1 MNVRCD
7 RYDKV
12 EILRESRTDMSH
24 AFSWWEGIL
33 YWVMMCHL
41 SLEKGLRGKI
51 WCVTRLPLKASEF
64 YANYLFKFLQIET
77 LILVKNSTSNELSY
91 CIRNFKCEEFFQT
104 SLYIDIG
111 KCWSL
116 QTLEDRRLQRSRIQQ
131 KVLDRHLWSVLYLL
145 TLQRIQKKPHPCPR
159 GGFRQGFFVEVRIH
173 IESYLS
179 IQTQALSSWSPT
191 TPGRTSSSPRRTATP
206 PPPTSAQ

>member
-1 MNVRCD
+1 MCSV
-7 RYDKV
+7 
-12 EILRESRTDMSH
+12 ILIKRT
-24 AFSWWEGIL
+24 
-33 YWVMMCHL
+33 
-41 SLEKGLRGKI
+41 KI
-51 WCVTRLPLKASEF
+51 PGETGSVTRLPLKASEY

-159 GGFRQGFFVEVRIH
+159 GGFRQSFFVEVRIH

-206 PPPTSAQ
+206 PPPTRFATTSSRFPLSTNSF

>member
-1 MNVRCD
+1 M
-7 RYDKV
+7 V
-12 EILRESRTDMSH
+12 ECAAICTQLFRRVQLWIY
-24 AFSWWEGIL
+24 FI
-33 YWVMMCHL
+33 
-41 SLEKGLRGKI
+41 KI
-51 WCVTRLPLKASEF
+51 SVTRLPLKASEF

-131 KVLDRHLWSVLYLL
+131 KVLD
-145 TLQRIQKKPHPCPR
+145 I
-159 GGFRQGFFVEVRIH
+159 
-173 IESYLS
+173 
-179 IQTQALSSWSPT
+179 
-191 TPGRTSSSPRRTATP
+191 
-206 PPPTSAQ
+206 

>member
-1 MNVRCD
+1 MSTSDLTGHNYVWI
-7 RYDKV
+7 V
-12 EILRESRTDMSH
+12 TQSVIGESRNGVAPTKPQFPIGM
-24 AFSWWEGIL
+24 L
-33 YWVMMCHL
+33 
-41 SLEKGLRGKI
+41 GKL
-51 WCVTRLPLKASEF
+51 VTRLPLKASEF

-131 KVLDRHLWSVLYLL
+131 KVLDRHL
-145 TLQRIQKKPHPCPR
+145 
-159 GGFRQGFFVEVRIH
+159 
-173 IESYLS
+173 
-179 IQTQALSSWSPT
+179 
-191 TPGRTSSSPRRTATP
+191 
-206 PPPTSAQ
+206 